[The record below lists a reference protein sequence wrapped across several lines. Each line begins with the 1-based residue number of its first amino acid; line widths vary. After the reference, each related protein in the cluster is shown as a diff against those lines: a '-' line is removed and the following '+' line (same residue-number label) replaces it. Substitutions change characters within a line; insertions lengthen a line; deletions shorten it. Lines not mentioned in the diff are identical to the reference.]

1 MESAKH
7 FEASSINSS
16 DIENEL
22 NNNEGFRVRN
32 I

>member
-7 FEASSINSS
+7 FEASSSSSS

-22 NNNEGFRVRN
+22 NNNEGFTVRN